1 MITLE
6 LTIEEAQA
14 YAASLDRALDNPFIS
29 DDDECQNL
37 YTLSAK
43 LEGAV
48 DASLD
53 PVV

>member
-14 YAASLDRALDNPFIS
+14 YVASLDRALDNPFIS

>member
-14 YAASLDRALDNPFIS
+14 YAASIDRALDNPFIS
-29 DDDECQNL
+29 DDDECQDL

-43 LEGAV
+43 LEARV
-48 DASLD
+48 DASLN
-53 PVV
+53 PIV